1 MVSLSATILGVASNA
16 PNWTSKLS
24 AIAEAATALIALC
37 AFAGAI
43 YQLRRTHKTTLETRA
58 HQYLQRYDEPHL
70 LPYISKTHAVLTGD
84 GEATARIAT
93 WDEMSFAEQLDA
105 LLFLNFWEE
114 LAGMYNR
121 NLVDRKIVAEW
132 FGEAAVAYWQ
142 MAEWLVLHQ
151 RDQLPEESIYDEWE
165 EMCADIKRSQKSNRR
180 K

>member
-1 MVSLSATILGVASNA
+1 MGSFSTTILGAASDA
-16 PNWTSKLS
+16 ANWTSKLG
-24 AIAEAATALIALC
+24 AIAEAATALIALF

-58 HQYLQRYDEPHL
+58 HQYLQRYDEPQL

-93 WDEMSFAEQLDA
+93 WDKMLFAEKLDA

-121 NLVDRKIVAEW
+121 NLVDRKIVGEW

-151 RDQLPEESIYDEWE
+151 REQL
-165 EMCADIKRSQKSNRR
+165 A
-180 K
+180 